1 MIRYG
6 RNIPSISDFLSKK
19 GKHME
24 AKGLVLIN
32 TGTGK
37 GKTTAALGTAIRAWG
52 DGQKVLIL
60 QFIKGAWK
68 YGELK
73 AIETLG
79 KAEGRIEIRPMG
91 DGFVFHNKKDP
102 ENEERLAEKKEL
114 ARRAWDM
121 VRKEVMSGAWDLIVL
136 DEINYAIHFGMLETE
151 EVAGLIRE
159 RPVRLNMIL
168 TGRYAP
174 KELIDLADT
183 VTEMTL
189 VKHAFQK
196 GIRARKGL
204 EF

>member
-1 MIRYG
+1 M
-6 RNIPSISDFLSKK
+6 SDFLSKK

-24 AKGLVLIN
+24 TKGLVLIN

-159 RPVRLNMIL
+159 RPPRLNMIL

>member
-1 MIRYG
+1 MAAIQ
-6 RNIPSISDFLSKK
+6 N
-19 GKHME
+19 
-24 AKGLVLIN
+24 GLVLIN

-52 DGQKVLIL
+52 DGQRVLIL

-68 YGELK
+68 YGELR

-79 KAEGRIEIRPMG
+79 KADGRIEIRPMG
-91 DGFVFHNKKDP
+91 DGFVFHNKQETDEMFEK
-102 ENEERLAEKKEL
+102 KKEL
-114 ARRAWDM
+114 ARKAWDM
-121 VRKEVMSGAWDLIVL
+121 VKQEVASDKWDLIVL
-136 DEINYAIHFGMLETE
+136 DEVNYAIHFDMLDVKD
-151 EVAGLIRE
+151 VADLVKN
-159 RPVRLNMIL
+159 RPPRLNMIL

-174 KELIDLADT
+174 QELIDLADT

-196 GIRARKGL
+196 GIRARKGI

>member
-1 MIRYG
+1 MIY
-6 RNIPSISDFLSKK
+6 SCQ
-19 GKHME
+19 GKEEHME
-24 AKGLVLIN
+24 QKGLVLIN

-37 GKTTAALGTAIRAWG
+37 GKTTAALGTAVRAWG
-52 DGQKVLIL
+52 DGQRVLIL

-73 AIETLG
+73 AIEILG

-114 ARRAWDM
+114 ARKAWDM
-121 VRKEVMSGAWDLIVL
+121 VKKEVMSDTWDLVVL
-136 DEINYAIHFGMLETE
+136 DEVNYAIHFGMLETD
-151 EVAGLIRE
+151 EVAKLVQE
-159 RPVRLNMIL
+159 RPPRLNMIL

-174 KELIDLADT
+174 EELIQLADT

-189 VKHAFQK
+189 IKHAFQK
-196 GIRARKGL
+196 GIRARKGI

>member
-1 MIRYG
+1 MIY
-6 RNIPSISDFLSKK
+6 SCQ
-19 GKHME
+19 GKEEYME
-24 AKGLVLIN
+24 QKGLVLIN

-37 GKTTAALGTAIRAWG
+37 GKTTAALGTAVRAWG
-52 DGQKVLIL
+52 DGQRVLIL

-79 KAEGRIEIRPMG
+79 KAEGHIEIRPMG

-114 ARRAWDM
+114 ARKAWDM
-121 VRKEVMSGAWDLIVL
+121 VKKEVMSDTWDLVVL
-136 DEINYAIHFGMLETE
+136 DEVNYAIHFGMLETD
-151 EVAGLIRE
+151 EVAKLVQE
-159 RPVRLNMIL
+159 RPPRLNMIL

-174 KELIDLADT
+174 EKLIQLADT

-189 VKHAFQK
+189 IKHAFQK
-196 GIRARKGL
+196 GIRARKGI

>member
-24 AKGLVLIN
+24 TKGLVLIN

-196 GIRARKGL
+196 GIRARKGI